1 MLLVF
6 IFALYLHLNHHF
18 MISFITSGVK
28 LKSEKYIQM
37 AYHLFLTLSPNTI
50 NSTSIYNLLNPDMF
64 LSHNLIP
71 FLQLCFIV
79 FSLDLP
85 ALRGL
90 GTPPTNTVLRGSSGR
105 EASRTKSASESLHGR
120 ICTGL
125 SLMVGEETHRY
136 SLSSSWMQASISCCT
151 LLSSW
156 TGKVMVRDEQLCT
169 RLFYVF
175 YLYQI

>member
-1 MLLVF
+1 MSYYTISPLNYPQPSLYFKLDSSKLLF
-6 IFALYLHLNHHF
+6 PHDFHLSPFFLYSPFPHPTH
-18 MISFITSGVK
+18 ITSPC
-28 LKSEKYIQM
+28 S
-37 AYHLFLTLSPNTI
+37 
-50 NSTSIYNLLNPDMF
+50 
-64 LSHNLIP
+64 
-71 FLQLCFIV
+71 
-79 FSLDLP
+79 P

-105 EASRTKSASESLHGR
+105 EASRTKSASESLQGR

-156 TGKVMVRDEQLCT
+156 MGKPGSQGHTPLYSPLC
-169 RLFYVF
+169 Y
-175 YLYQI
+175 